1 MLPTPDLSHL
11 KRQDYEYI
19 YEPAE
24 DTFLF
29 LDAFEDEV
37 PFLKELQPT
46 ISLEVGSGSGCVT
59 AFVGK
64 ILGESNCLKFC
75 TDINPRAARATQGT
89 AKQNQLSVDVIETH
103 LTDALLPRLERQID
117 LMYFNPPY
125 VLTPSEE
132 VGSHSV
138 EAAWAGGI
146 DGREVIDEFLPYV
159 KRLLSAKGAF
169 YLVVVNENKP
179 DDIREIMKQD
189 GFNSSVVKTRLAGRE
204 RLLILK
210 FNQTSSSNNKN
221 SLDWLIAL
229 LRTPSTI
236 HFRKTLADME
246 HSQHTKSEPL
256 SGRASE
262 LANSFLSE
270 LTEELANPMKRKANM
285 TAKKDQIAEAVAT
298 EEMEVSTETEK
309 ESGIEKGTAPPA
321 RDMSAVSAIE
331 AREVTGTDI
340 EVNGATEVNAAARTA
355 AIVTGAAN
363 GTEVKDLREAS
374 VNVSAAEI
382 AEIGTATLNA
392 TKETVEIMT
401 VAVIVDQGEM
411 TGTAMADM
419 AGDQAGAEA
428 QRAICRPLRKLKNWD
443 VPPPGYED
451 KTVQEVKALGIFP
464 PPGQPAV
471 LRSEILQGMDPE
483 RAAQLVHELPPR
495 PLRMNYPPMGAP
507 GGMGGP
513 YGNMGYGFRN
523 NNGPTGANGVDHT
536 LARQQRRLYCGNLP
550 MGINEDSLAN
560 FFNQTMMSM
569 NLTTGAGAPVVSVHI
584 NYEKN
589 YAFVEL
595 TGDSYIST
603 KPQFRTPEEATAA
616 MAFDGIV
623 FQSQTLKIRRP
634 KDYQP
639 PEGANHEVPQIH
651 VPGVIST
658 NVPDSEN
665 KIFIGGLPL
674 YLNDEQVIELLT
686 AFGELKAF
694 NLVKENNVGASKG
707 FAFCEYL
714 DPNLTDIA
722 CQGLN
727 NMMLGEKKL
736 VVQRASVGSSRN
748 QNPAGGAN
756 AIALH
761 PNLMLPGAGATEVVP
776 TNVLQLLNMVTPE
789 ELENDDEYDDIVEDV
804 KEECGKFGVILDVKI
819 PRPVAGQAALGVGKI
834 FIKYSNVDE
843 ATAALRALS
852 GRKFADRTV
861 LTSFYDVDKF
871 AADEY

>member
-11 KRQDYEYI
+11 KRKDYEFI

-37 PFLKELQPT
+37 NFLKELQPT
-46 ISLEVGSGSGCVT
+46 ISLEIGSGSGCVT

-64 ILGESNCLKFC
+64 ILGESNCLKYC
-75 TDINPRAARATQGT
+75 TDINPKAARATQGT
-89 AKQNQLSVDVIETH
+89 AKQNQLSVDIIETH
-103 LTDALLPRLERQID
+103 LVSGLLPRLGGQID

-169 YLVVVNENKP
+169 YMVVVNENKP
-179 DDIREIMKQD
+179 DEIREIMKND
-189 GFNSSVVKTRLAGRE
+189 GFDSSVVRTQ
-204 RLLILK
+204 
-210 FNQTSSSNNKN
+210 NPNNSKG
-221 SLDWLIAL
+221 
-229 LRTPSTI
+229 
-236 HFRKTLADME
+236 
-246 HSQHTKSEPL
+246 EPL

-262 LANSFLSE
+262 LANSFLTE
-270 LTEELANPMKRKANM
+270 LTTEL
-285 TAKKDQIAEAVAT
+285 
-298 EEMEVSTETEK
+298 S
-309 ESGIEKGTAPPA
+309 APPMGSSA
-321 RDMSAVSAIE
+321 KRTLQDDRERSERSERHRGERGERGYDERERERRGGEREHKDRGERDRGDRDRGDRDRRDRDRDYERYERDRRDRDRSRERRSGRDDRHRDSRYGGRRSSRSRSPPRDMSPMMDE
-331 AREVTGTDI
+331 H
-340 EVNGATEVNAAARTA
+340 
-355 AIVTGAAN
+355 
-363 GTEVKDLREAS
+363 S
-374 VNVSAAEI
+374 VLPINKRV
-382 AEIGTATLNA
+382 
-392 TKETVEIMT
+392 
-401 VAVIVDQGEM
+401 
-411 TGTAMADM
+411 
-419 AGDQAGAEA
+419 
-428 QRAICRPLRKLKNWD
+428 RKLKNWD
-443 VPPPGYED
+443 LPPPGYED

-495 PLRMNYPPMGAP
+495 PLRMNYPPMGGP
-507 GGMGGP
+507 GGMGGHFN
-513 YGNMGYGFRN
+513 NMGFGGFRN
-523 NNGPTGANGVDHT
+523 NSHHHNNSGGPPGPNGVDHT
-536 LARQQRRLYCGNLP
+536 VARQQRRLYCGNLP
-550 MGINEDSLAN
+550 PGINEESLAD

-569 NLTTGAGAPVVSVHI
+569 NLTTASGAPVVSVHI
-584 NYEKN
+584 NFDKN
-589 YAFVEL
+589 YAFVE
-595 TGDSYIST
+595 
-603 KPQFRTPEEATAA
+603 FRTPEEATAA

-623 FQSQTLKIRRP
+623 FQAQTLKIRRP

-639 PEGANHEVPQIH
+639 PEGTIQEVPQIH

-694 NLVKENNVGASKG
+694 NLVKENNIGPSKG

-714 DPNLTDIA
+714 DPKLTDIA

-748 QNPAGGAN
+748 NQNPAGGAN

-761 PNLMLPGAGATEVVP
+761 PNLMLPGAGPTEVVP
-776 TNVLQLLNMVTPE
+776 TNVLQLLNMVSPE
-789 ELENDDEYDDIVEDV
+789 ELEDDQEYEDIIEDIRD
-804 KEECGKFGVILDVKI
+804 ECSKFGQVLEVKI
-819 PRPVAGQAALGVGKI
+819 PRPVAGHAVPGVGKI
-834 FIKYSNVDE
+834 FVKYASAEETTV
-843 ATAALRALS
+843 ALSALS

-861 LTSFYDVDKF
+861 LTSFYDTERF
-871 AADEY
+871 AANEF

>member
-11 KRQDYEYI
+11 KRKDYEFI

-37 PFLKELQPT
+37 NFLKELQPT
-46 ISLEVGSGSGCVT
+46 ISLEIGSGSGCVT

-64 ILGESNCLKFC
+64 ILGESNCLKYC
-75 TDINPRAARATQGT
+75 TDINPKATRATQGT
-89 AKQNQLSVDVIETH
+89 AKQNQLSVDIIETH
-103 LTDALLPRLERQID
+103 LVSGLLPRLGRQID

-159 KRLLSAKGAF
+159 KLLLSEKGAF
-169 YLVVVNENKP
+169 YMVVVNENKP
-179 DDIREIMKQD
+179 DEIREIMKND
-189 GFNSSVVKTRLAGRE
+189 GFDSK
-204 RLLILK
+204 
-210 FNQTSSSNNKN
+210 
-221 SLDWLIAL
+221 
-229 LRTPSTI
+229 
-236 HFRKTLADME
+236 H
-246 HSQHTKSEPL
+246 QHNPNSEPL

-262 LANSFLSE
+262 LANSFLTELTSE
-270 LTEELANPMKRKANM
+270 LSSPIGSSAKREYSEHGESDRRS
-285 TAKKDQIAEAVAT
+285 TRHRGEGSESRDRDRERERERDRHRSSSSRHERGDRERSERSERHRGERGERGYDERERGDRDRRGEREHKDRGERG
-298 EEMEVSTETEK
+298 ERERGERDRGDRDRRDRDRDYERYERDRRDRDRSRERR
-309 ESGIEKGTAPPA
+309 SGRDDRHRDGRYGRRSSRSRSPP
-321 RDMSAVSAIE
+321 RDMSPMLDEHNILPINKRV
-331 AREVTGTDI
+331 
-340 EVNGATEVNAAARTA
+340 
-355 AIVTGAAN
+355 
-363 GTEVKDLREAS
+363 
-374 VNVSAAEI
+374 
-382 AEIGTATLNA
+382 
-392 TKETVEIMT
+392 
-401 VAVIVDQGEM
+401 
-411 TGTAMADM
+411 
-419 AGDQAGAEA
+419 
-428 QRAICRPLRKLKNWD
+428 RKLKNWD
-443 VPPPGYED
+443 LPPPGYED

-495 PLRMNYPPMGAP
+495 PLRMNYPPMGGP

-513 YGNMGYGFRN
+513 FGNMGFGGFRNNHHHN

-536 LARQQRRLYCGNLP
+536 VARQQRRLYCGNLP
-550 MGINEDSLAN
+550 LGINEESLAD

-569 NLTTGAGAPVVSVHI
+569 SLTTSSGAPVVSVHI
-584 NYEKN
+584 NFEKN
-589 YAFVEL
+589 YAFVE
-595 TGDSYIST
+595 
-603 KPQFRTPEEATAA
+603 FRTPEEATAA

-623 FQSQTLKIRRP
+623 FQNQTLKIRRP

-639 PEGANHEVPQIH
+639 PEGTVQEVPQIH

-694 NLVKENNVGASKG
+694 NLVKENNIGPSKG

-748 QNPAGGAN
+748 NQNPAGGAN

-761 PNLMLPGAGATEVVP
+761 PNLMLPGAGPTEVVP
-776 TNVLQLLNMVTPE
+776 TNVLQLLNMVSPE
-789 ELENDDEYDDIVEDV
+789 ELEDDQEYEDIVEDIRD
-804 KEECGKFGVILDVKI
+804 ECSKFGQVLEVKI
-819 PRPVAGQAALGVGKI
+819 PRPVAGHAVSGVGKI
-834 FIKYSNVDE
+834 FVKYVSAEE
-843 ATAALRALS
+843 ATVALSALS

-861 LTSFYDVDKF
+861 LTSFYDTERF
-871 AADEY
+871 AANEF

>member
-11 KRQDYEYI
+11 KRKDYEFV

-37 PFLKELQPT
+37 NFLKELQPT
-46 ISLEVGSGSGCVT
+46 ISLEIGSGSGCVT

-64 ILGESNCLKFC
+64 ILGESNCLKYC
-75 TDINPRAARATQGT
+75 TDINPKAARATQGT
-89 AKQNQLSVDVIETH
+89 AKQNQLSVDIIETH
-103 LTDALLPRLERQID
+103 LVSGLLPRLEGQID

-146 DGREVIDEFLPYV
+146 DGREVIDEFLPYI
-159 KRLLSAKGAF
+159 KRLLSVKGAF
-169 YLVVVNENKP
+169 YMVVVNENKP
-179 DDIREIMKQD
+179 DEIREIMKNE
-189 GFNSSVVKTRLAGRE
+189 GFDSSVE
-204 RLLILK
+204 HP
-210 FNQTSSSNNKN
+210 NNSKG
-221 SLDWLIAL
+221 
-229 LRTPSTI
+229 
-236 HFRKTLADME
+236 
-246 HSQHTKSEPL
+246 EPL

-270 LTEELANPMKRKANM
+270 LTTELSTPPMGSSAKREFSGHEESDRRSSRHRGERGESRDGDRDRERERDRDRHRSSSSRHERSDRERSERSERHRSERGERGERGYDERERSDRERRGGEREH
-285 TAKKDQIAEAVAT
+285 KDR
-298 EEMEVSTETEK
+298 SD
-309 ESGIEKGTAPPA
+309 SRYGGRRSSRSRSPP
-321 RDMSAVSAIE
+321 RDMSPMMDEHNILPINKRV
-331 AREVTGTDI
+331 
-340 EVNGATEVNAAARTA
+340 
-355 AIVTGAAN
+355 
-363 GTEVKDLREAS
+363 
-374 VNVSAAEI
+374 
-382 AEIGTATLNA
+382 
-392 TKETVEIMT
+392 
-401 VAVIVDQGEM
+401 
-411 TGTAMADM
+411 
-419 AGDQAGAEA
+419 
-428 QRAICRPLRKLKNWD
+428 RKLKNWD
-443 VPPPGYED
+443 LPPPGYED

-495 PLRMNYPPMGAP
+495 PLRMNYPPMGGP
-507 GGMGGP
+507 GGMGGHFN
-513 YGNMGYGFRN
+513 NMGFGGFRN
-523 NNGPTGANGVDHT
+523 NHHHNNNGGPPGPNGVDHT
-536 LARQQRRLYCGNLP
+536 VGRQQRRLYCGNLP
-550 MGINEDSLAN
+550 AGINEESLAD

-569 NLTTGAGAPVVSVHI
+569 NLTTASGAPVVSVHI
-584 NYEKN
+584 NFDKN
-589 YAFVEL
+589 YAFVE
-595 TGDSYIST
+595 
-603 KPQFRTPEEATAA
+603 FRTPEEATAA

-623 FQSQTLKIRRP
+623 FQAQTLKIRRP

-639 PEGANHEVPQIH
+639 PEGTIQEVPQIH

-694 NLVKENNVGASKG
+694 NLVKENNIGPSKG

-748 QNPAGGAN
+748 NQNPAGGAN

-761 PNLMLPGAGATEVVP
+761 PNLMLPGAGPTEVVP
-776 TNVLQLLNMVTPE
+776 TNVLQLLNMVSPE
-789 ELENDDEYDDIVEDV
+789 ELEDDQEYEDIIDDIRD
-804 KEECGKFGVILDVKI
+804 ECSKFGQVLEVKI
-819 PRPVAGQAALGVGKI
+819 PRPVAGHAVSGVGKI
-834 FIKYSNVDE
+834 FVKYASAEETTV
-843 ATAALRALS
+843 ALSALS

-861 LTSFYDVDKF
+861 LTSFYDPERF
-871 AADEY
+871 AANEF

>member
-1 MLPTPDLSHL
+1 MDQSH
-11 KRQDYEYI
+11 
-19 YEPAE
+19 
-24 DTFLF
+24 
-29 LDAFEDEV
+29 
-37 PFLKELQPT
+37 
-46 ISLEVGSGSGCVT
+46 
-59 AFVGK
+59 
-64 ILGESNCLKFC
+64 
-75 TDINPRAARATQGT
+75 
-89 AKQNQLSVDVIETH
+89 
-103 LTDALLPRLERQID
+103 
-117 LMYFNPPY
+117 
-125 VLTPSEE
+125 
-132 VGSHSV
+132 HS
-138 EAAWAGGI
+138 
-146 DGREVIDEFLPYV
+146 
-159 KRLLSAKGAF
+159 
-169 YLVVVNENKP
+169 
-179 DDIREIMKQD
+179 
-189 GFNSSVVKTRLAGRE
+189 
-204 RLLILK
+204 
-210 FNQTSSSNNKN
+210 
-221 SLDWLIAL
+221 
-229 LRTPSTI
+229 
-236 HFRKTLADME
+236 
-246 HSQHTKSEPL
+246 KSEPL

-270 LTEELANPMKRKANM
+270 LTEELSNPMGGSAKRDYEGHDG
-285 TAKKDQIAEAVAT
+285 TDRRSSRHRGEGSDRDRERERDRDRHRSSSSRHDRSDRDRSERSDKDRHRSERGERGDRSREDRERT
-298 EEMEVSTETEK
+298 DRDRRSERDRGDRDRDRERDRGDRDRRDRDREYERYERDRR
-309 ESGIEKGTAPPA
+309 EHDRGRDGRSGRDERHRDSRYGRRSSRSRSPA
-321 RDMSAVSAIE
+321 REMSPMLDEHNILPINK
-331 AREVTGTDI
+331 R
-340 EVNGATEVNAAARTA
+340 
-355 AIVTGAAN
+355 
-363 GTEVKDLREAS
+363 
-374 VNVSAAEI
+374 
-382 AEIGTATLNA
+382 
-392 TKETVEIMT
+392 M
-401 VAVIVDQGEM
+401 
-411 TGTAMADM
+411 
-419 AGDQAGAEA
+419 
-428 QRAICRPLRKLKNWD
+428 RKLKNWD

-513 YGNMGYGFRN
+513 YGNMGFGFRN
-523 NNGPTGANGVDHT
+523 NNGPGGANGVDHT

-589 YAFVEL
+589 YAFVE
-595 TGDSYIST
+595 
-603 KPQFRTPEEATAA
+603 FRTPEEATAA

-623 FQSQTLKIRRP
+623 FQGQTLKIRRP

-761 PNLMLPGAGATEVVP
+761 PNLMLPGTGATEVLP
-776 TNVLQLLNMVTPE
+776 TTVLQLLNMVTAE
-789 ELENDDEYDDIVEDV
+789 ELEDDQEYEDILDDIR
-804 KEECGKFGVILDVKI
+804 EECGKFGQVLEVKI
-819 PRPVAGQAALGVGKI
+819 PRPVAGQAATGVGKI
-834 FIKYSNVDE
+834 FVKYSNVDE

-871 AADEY
+871 AANEY

>member
-37 PFLKELQPT
+37 PFLKELQPV

-64 ILGESNCLKFC
+64 ILGESNCLKYC
-75 TDINPRAARATQGT
+75 TDINPRATRATMGT
-89 AKQNQLSVDVIETH
+89 AKQNQLSVDVVETH
-103 LTDALLPRLERQID
+103 LTDALLPRLENQID
-117 LMYFNPPY
+117 LLYFNPPY
-125 VLTPSEE
+125 VLTPSHE

-159 KRLLSAKGAF
+159 KRLLSSKGVF

-179 DDIREIMKQD
+179 DEIRDIMKKN
-189 GFNSSVVKTRLAGRE
+189 GFESSIVKTRLAGRE
-204 RLLILK
+204 KLFILK
-210 FNQTSSSNNKN
+210 FG
-221 SLDWLIAL
+221 
-229 LRTPSTI
+229 
-236 HFRKTLADME
+236 
-246 HSQHTKSEPL
+246 EPL

-270 LTEELANPMKRKANM
+270 LTEELSNP
-285 TAKKDQIAEAVAT
+285 
-298 EEMEVSTETEK
+298 S
-309 ESGIEKGTAPPA
+309 S
-321 RDMSAVSAIE
+321 SAIK
-331 AREVTGTDI
+331 REYDGHDGSDRRSSRHRG
-340 EVNGATEVNAAARTA
+340 EGSESR
-355 AIVTGAAN
+355 
-363 GTEVKDLREAS
+363 DRERERDRDRHRS
-374 VNVSAAEI
+374 SSSRHERSDRDRGG
-382 AEIGTATLNA
+382 ERSERDRHRGDRGERRERSREDRDRSDRDRRGERDRGDRDRERSDRDRRDRDRDYERYERDRRHERSRERRSGRDDRYRDSRYGRRSSRSRSPPREMSPLLDELNILPIN
-392 TKETVEIMT
+392 KRV
-401 VAVIVDQGEM
+401 
-411 TGTAMADM
+411 
-419 AGDQAGAEA
+419 
-428 QRAICRPLRKLKNWD
+428 RKLRNWD

-451 KTVQEVKALGIFP
+451 KTVQQVKDMCIFP

-495 PLRMNYPPMGAP
+495 PLRMNYPL
-507 GGMGGP
+507 GGQASGTGNP
-513 YGNMGYGFRN
+513 YGQLNFGYRT
-523 NNGPTGANGVDHT
+523 NNGPGANGVDHT

-550 MGINEDSLAN
+550 MGINEESLAN

-589 YAFVEL
+589 YAFVE
-595 TGDSYIST
+595 
-603 KPQFRTPEEATAA
+603 FRTPEEATAA

-623 FQSQTLKIRRP
+623 FQAQTLKIRRP

-639 PEGANHEVPQIH
+639 PEGASNEVPQIH

-714 DPNLTDIA
+714 DPNITDIA

-761 PNLMLPGAGATEVVP
+761 PNLMLPGAGPTEVVP
-776 TNVLQLLNMVTPE
+776 TTVLQLLNMVTPE
-789 ELENDDEYDDIVEDV
+789 ELEDDQEYEDIVEDIRD
-804 KEECGKFGVILDVKI
+804 ECGKFGQVVEIQI
-819 PRPVAGQAALGVGKI
+819 PRPIAGQVVAGTGKI
-834 FIKYSNVDE
+834 FVKYSNVDE
-843 ATAALRALS
+843 ATTALRALS

-861 LTSFYDVDKF
+861 LTSFYDVEKY
-871 AADEY
+871 AAGEY